1 VQKEKDYVQVK
12 FACNCMTFDGSNNKK
27 WHTGEY
33 RALNAESYEACKVA
47 HDAQCS
53 FDKELEVSV

>member
-1 VQKEKDYVQVK
+1 
-12 FACNCMTFDGSNNKK
+12 MTFDGSNTKK

-53 FDKELEVSV
+53 FDKELEVAV

>member
-1 VQKEKDYVQVK
+1 
-12 FACNCMTFDGSNNKK
+12 MTFDGTNTKK

-33 RALNAESYEACKVA
+33 RGLDAESYEACKMA

-53 FDKELEVSV
+53 FDKELEVAV